1 MKHNK
6 NNWLDKYIPEAQNG
20 IEGTMGGLTDIGFNY
35 NGAWGGPSMKMGG
48 TLPGSVGFTYARTQ
62 SPAPSNGPYA
72 KKTKA
77 SAQNGREMQF
87 YQNGLDWKPKTISE
101 DGSVIEDDM
110 GQWNHP
116 GEITKI
122 NSNQITMEGV
132 PYPVMGI
139 SDTGDT
145 QMMYPEEDYEF
156 DGESVTEIPMMEKAE
171 NGKTTKKKFNLKDHV
186 ANTKSLQDN
195 VRVAKQPMLKNPF
208 LMDPLTGQPVASKD
222 RAELLK
228 TAMGATRNQG
238 TVNTPYKKSVREKI
252 IDVANQIDRQG
263 ENPVAGIVTEPVK
276 AAMRL
281 MRADKN
287 FDLSSSNS
295 ADIVNA
301 IGEGALQ
308 TGIDALTVAP
318 IAAEASPF
326 LKQAGRFVTRETALK
341 NAYRLNPFAFK
352 PNPEAYYRGIGKEGM
367 DDILNSGIIRSKKQ
381 NAYPEPYFSKGK
393 IGDAYA
399 KGYFAELNNEPMK
412 GVGSFKTGDLIQ
424 TPVSTVSINN
434 PNLKLYQ
441 KDWLQGYKQLDV
453 PKPIGSVNNVPII
466 VQKGFPNPVAIVDKI
481 IPRPP
486 SPGHLLGMDDSW
498 NNYSPLNLIPGYGKK
513 LSAES
518 ELFKKGVTDEFGN
531 KVLRDNIKPQY
542 ANSSPIG
549 FRKFGNSIEDVVNRK
564 ALGPRG
570 SGMGSS
576 QIKNEGNWA
585 EPGKVNEHYPG
596 VFEATMNPHVEGSD
610 ILLRK
615 WNNRNGIVGTL
626 NDRSVDI
633 PLSDP
638 GLSFNRR
645 LPFSN
650 RYVSI
655 DKNKLL
661 NNQFQLAT
669 QLPHL
674 QSLVEKYGIYAGAGG
689 LSGYAV
695 GGKDQAQKNIN
706 FINSYT
712 IDPALEYLKKG
723 YDNYDKLNTEFEK
736 ALGIQPIKKNGGQV
750 SWLNKYK

>member
-35 NGAWGGPSMKMGG
+35 NGAWGGTMQGG
-48 TLPGSVGFTYARTQ
+48 GNLPGSVGFTYARTQ

-87 YQNGLDWKPKTISE
+87 YQNGLDFVPKTISE

-156 DGESVTEIPMMEKAE
+156 DGESVTEYPMMEKAE
-171 NGKTTKKKFNLKDHV
+171 DGKTTKKKFNLKDPIV
-186 ANTKSLQDN
+186 NTKSLQDN
-195 VRVAKQPMLKNPF
+195 TRVAKQPMLKNPF

-238 TVNTPYKKSVREKI
+238 TVHTPYKKSVREKI

-318 IAAEASPF
+318 IAAEAAPF
-326 LKQAGRFVTRETALK
+326 IKGAALK
-341 NAYRLNPFAFK
+341 NAFK
-352 PNPEAYYRGIGKEGM
+352 K
-367 DDILNSGIIRSKKQ
+367 
-381 NAYPEPYFSKGK
+381 
-393 IGDAYA
+393 
-399 KGYFAELNNEPMK
+399 
-412 GVGSFKTGDLIQ
+412 
-424 TPVSTVSINN
+424 
-434 PNLKLYQ
+434 
-441 KDWLQGYKQLDV
+441 YKQLDV

-585 EPGKVNEHYPG
+585 EPGKVNENYPG

>member
-1 MKHNK
+1 
-6 NNWLDKYIPEAQNG
+6 
-20 IEGTMGGLTDIGFNY
+20 
-35 NGAWGGPSMKMGG
+35 
-48 TLPGSVGFTYARTQ
+48 
-62 SPAPSNGPYA
+62 
-72 KKTKA
+72 
-77 SAQNGREMQF
+77 
-87 YQNGLDWKPKTISE
+87 
-101 DGSVIEDDM
+101 
-110 GQWNHP
+110 
-116 GEITKI
+116 
-122 NSNQITMEGV
+122 MEGV

-156 DGESVTEIPMMEKAE
+156 DGESVTEYPMMEKAE
-171 NGKTTKKKFNLKDHV
+171 DGKTTKKKFNLKDPIV
-186 ANTKSLQDN
+186 NTKSLQDN
-195 VRVAKQPMLKNPF
+195 TRVAKQPMLKNPF

-238 TVNTPYKKSVREKI
+238 TVHTPYKKSVREKI

-318 IAAEASPF
+318 IAAEAAPF
-326 LKQAGRFVTRETALK
+326 IKGAALK
-341 NAYRLNPFAFK
+341 NAFK
-352 PNPEAYYRGIGKEGM
+352 K
-367 DDILNSGIIRSKKQ
+367 
-381 NAYPEPYFSKGK
+381 
-393 IGDAYA
+393 
-399 KGYFAELNNEPMK
+399 
-412 GVGSFKTGDLIQ
+412 
-424 TPVSTVSINN
+424 
-434 PNLKLYQ
+434 
-441 KDWLQGYKQLDV
+441 YKQLDV

-585 EPGKVNEHYPG
+585 EPGKVNENYPG